1 MTAILVR
8 FIFSKGRVNIE
19 NNKSIMLVAC
29 CLLIVSGCSSRE
41 GKVVGGKVKV
51 LQIEYWE
58 TTESLLVP
66 RVATWK
72 LKR

>member
-1 MTAILVR
+1 
-8 FIFSKGRVNIE
+8 
-19 NNKSIMLVAC
+19 MLVAC